1 MKPYAISSTCKSNR
15 ANRQPSSPASHALSL
30 SERWDRR
37 QPRQWLRQAPR
48 HARKRRHN
56 ACPTLREPS
65 NASRNGSKGIC
76 NIRLAP
82 PRRKPRSRCVRVRR
96 LAATILVLAARARS
110 IRSATAQMSEEGSN
124 ALPRSRVREK
134 RKTDNFGGDHPAMP
148 PGTMPG
154 QMPERHAIPGIKNLV
169 AVASGKG
176 GVGKTTVAVNV
187 ALALA
192 KLGYKVGL
200 LDADVYG
207 PNVPIMLGS
216 TAEPTATA
224 QQRIIPVVAQGV
236 KMISMG
242 LLNPG
247 DKPVI
252 WRGPMLHSVIT
263 QFLRSVEWGELDY
276 LIIDLPPG
284 TGDVQLTLIQTVAVT
299 GAVVVTTPSAVALA
313 DVRKA
318 IEMFRQVSV
327 EVLGVVENMS
337 TFACPHCGKPVDIF
351 GHGEGAKT
359 AIEYG
364 VPVLG
369 EIEIDPRIRLGGDTG
384 MPVTAQGETAPAAQ
398 SLYRVARAVSA
409 RLEEV
414 AATAGGPK
422 VQID

>member
-1 MKPYAISSTCKSNR
+1 
-15 ANRQPSSPASHALSL
+15 
-30 SERWDRR
+30 
-37 QPRQWLRQAPR
+37 
-48 HARKRRHN
+48 
-56 ACPTLREPS
+56 
-65 NASRNGSKGIC
+65 
-76 NIRLAP
+76 
-82 PRRKPRSRCVRVRR
+82 
-96 LAATILVLAARARS
+96 
-110 IRSATAQMSEEGSN
+110 
-124 ALPRSRVREK
+124 
-134 RKTDNFGGDHPAMP
+134 MP
-148 PGTMPG
+148 PVLSPQ
-154 QMPERHAIPGIKNLV
+154 QMPERQPIPGVKNLV
-169 AVASGKG
+169 AIASGKG
-176 GVGKTTVAVNV
+176 GVGKTTVAVNL

-192 KLGYKVGL
+192 KLSGANSSGALNKVGL

-207 PNVPIMLGS
+207 PNVPIMLGTS
-216 TAEPTATA
+216 QEPRATPEK
-224 QQRIIPVVAQGV
+224 RIYPIEVQGI

-263 QFLRSVEWGELDY
+263 QFLRSVLWGELDY

-299 GAVVVTTPSAVALA
+299 GAVVVTTPSTVALA

-351 GHGEGAKT
+351 GHGEGTKT

-369 EIEIDPRIRLGGDTG
+369 EIEIDPRIRIGGDSG
-384 MPVTAQGETAPAAQ
+384 QPVATAGEAGPAAQ
-398 SLYRVARAVSA
+398 SLYKVARAVSA
-409 RLEEV
+409 RVEEV
-414 AATAGGPK
+414 RSAGATPS